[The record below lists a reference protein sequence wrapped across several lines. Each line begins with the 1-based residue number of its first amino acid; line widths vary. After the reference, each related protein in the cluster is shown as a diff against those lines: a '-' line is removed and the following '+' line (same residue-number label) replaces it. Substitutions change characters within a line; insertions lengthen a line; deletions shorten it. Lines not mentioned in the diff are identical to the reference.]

1 MMNIVFWHWWVIAV
15 VLIII
20 EAFVAGTFFLWMGVS
35 AAVVGFVLLIA
46 PAMGWEYQVMLFAV
60 FSVVSITL
68 WLIRLKKYPTKSE
81 ISNLNRRTAQYLD
94 RIAIVQEPIVNG
106 LGTINV
112 DDTIWR
118 VLGPDCEAGTKVKV
132 VGAEGT
138 DLKVEVV
145 EEGQV

>member
-15 VLIII
+15 VLVML
-20 EAFVAGTFFLWMGVS
+20 EAFVSGTFLLWMGVS
-35 AAVVGFVLLIA
+35 AAVVGVVLLIA
-46 PAMGWEYQVMLFAV
+46 PGMGWEYQVLLFAV
-60 FSVVSITL
+60 FSVVSIAL
-68 WLIRLKKYPTKSE
+68 WLIRLKKHPTQSE
-81 ISNLNRRTAQYLD
+81 VSNLNRRMAQY
-94 RIAIVQEPIVNG
+94 IGSTAIVKEPIVNG

-138 DLKVEVV
+138 DLKVEIV
-145 EEGQV
+145 EEE

>member
-1 MMNIVFWHWWVIAV
+1 MIEIVFWHWWVIAV
-15 VLIII
+15 GLVIT
-20 EAFVAGTFFLWMGVS
+20 EAFVPGTFFLWMGVS
-35 AAVVGFVLLIA
+35 AAVVGLVLLVV
-46 PAMGWEYQVMLFAV
+46 PGMGWEYQVLLFAV

-68 WLIRLKKYPTKSE
+68 WLIRLKKHPTKSE
-81 ISNLNRRTAQYLD
+81 ASNLNRRVAQYMD

-138 DLKVEVV
+138 DLKVEIY
-145 EEGQV
+145 EEEQG

>member
-1 MMNIVFWHWWVIAV
+1 MTNIVFWHWWVIAV
-15 VLIII
+15 VLIIV
-20 EAFVAGTFFLWMGVS
+20 EAFVSGTFFLWMGVS
-35 AAVVGFVLLIA
+35 AAVVGLLLFIA
-46 PAMGWEYQVMLFAV
+46 PGMGWEYQVLLFAV

-68 WLIRLKKYPTKSE
+68 WLIRLKKHPTQSE
-81 ISNLNRRTAQYLD
+81 VSNLNMRVAQYMD
-94 RIAIVQEPIVNG
+94 KVAIVQEPIVNG

-138 DLKVEVV
+138 DLKVVIFDELQ
-145 EEGQV
+145 G

>member
-15 VLIII
+15 VLVIL
-20 EAFVAGTFFLWMGVS
+20 EAFVSGTFLLWMGVS
-35 AAVVGFVLLIA
+35 AAVVGVVLLIA
-46 PAMGWEYQVMLFAV
+46 PGMGWEYQVLLFAV
-60 FSVVSITL
+60 FSVVSIAL
-68 WLIRLKKYPTKSE
+68 WLVRLKKHPTQSE
-81 ISNLNRRTAQYLD
+81 VSNLNRRMAQY
-94 RIAIVQEPIVNG
+94 IGSTAIVKEPIVNG

-138 DLKVEVV
+138 DLKVEIV
-145 EEGQV
+145 EEE